1 MCFRS
6 RWCQKR
12 SHSSSS
18 IRTTTSHPPAQN
30 KTSIQQNSR
39 RQGRREADQILC
51 QMGVYYGMFGILS
64 SSKGTI
70 MYIILRQ
77 SVLSGLT
84 FLLLLL
90 VTNPTKHIP
99 KEALKEKNGNARG
112 HKHHNNCPIHYAT
125 EQLRRN
131 PSTEVQ
137 RPAHFADEP
146 PAAGNA
152 GLGMPATPTRQSP
165 RNKRAKRHD

>member
-1 MCFRS
+1 MLPQLLVPKEVALQQQYQDHNISSASPKQNQHPTTKPTPRPQGSRS
-6 RWCQKR
+6 NPLPNGRILWDVRNPVK
-12 SHSSSS
+12 
-18 IRTTTSHPPAQN
+18 
-30 KTSIQQNSR
+30 QQRYKN
-39 RQGRREADQILC
+39 
-51 QMGVYYGMFGILS
+51 
-64 SSKGTI
+64 
-70 MYIILRQ
+70 IILRQ

-99 KEALKEKNGNARG
+99 KSALKEKNGTARG

-125 EQLRRN
+125 EQLRRY